1 MLSAIAAAADA
12 GWTDETTQAASPET
26 VPDSG
31 DQAGA
36 AEAQANLREMFDDF
50 NFQVSDQ
57 NILAGLIGDLWR
69 DTIEQSRL
77 APDAPDSITLRL
89 RMFSQMTFLV
99 DLLEQRARHQEGQFE
114 ALFEAW
120 MKAR

>member
-1 MLSAIAAAADA
+1 MLSAIAAAAA
-12 GWTDETTQAASPET
+12 TGWTDEMTEEPLPGVAPH
-26 VPDSG
+26 SG
-31 DQAGA
+31 EQTGA
-36 AEAQANLREMFDDF
+36 AEARADLREMFDDF
-50 NFQVSDQ
+50 NFATSDQ
-57 NILAGLIGDLWR
+57 HVLAGLIGDLWR
-69 DTIEQSRL
+69 DLTEQGKL
-77 APDAPDSITLRL
+77 VPDEPGAIMLRL

>member
-1 MLSAIAAAADA
+1 MLSAIAAAAA
-12 GWTDETTQAASPET
+12 IGWTDEFTEEPLPNVA
-26 VPDSG
+26 PDSG
-31 DQAGA
+31 DQNVA
-36 AEAQANLREMFDDF
+36 AEARANLREMFDDF
-50 NFQVSDQ
+50 NFGASDQ
-57 NILAGLIGDLWR
+57 NVLAGLIGDLWR
-69 DTIEQSRL
+69 DFTEQGRL
-77 APDAPDSITLRL
+77 VPDDPGSIMLRL